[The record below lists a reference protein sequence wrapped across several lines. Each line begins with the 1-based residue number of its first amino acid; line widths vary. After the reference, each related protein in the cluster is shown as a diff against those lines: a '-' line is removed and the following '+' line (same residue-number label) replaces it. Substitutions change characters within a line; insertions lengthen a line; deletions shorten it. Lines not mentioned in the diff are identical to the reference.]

1 MTIRA
6 TARIVIFY
14 YSIKLYTQCQT
25 SFYASLPLRLRFL
38 ICSSSARAFM
48 ERSLSVPT

>member
-48 ERSLSVPT
+48 ERS